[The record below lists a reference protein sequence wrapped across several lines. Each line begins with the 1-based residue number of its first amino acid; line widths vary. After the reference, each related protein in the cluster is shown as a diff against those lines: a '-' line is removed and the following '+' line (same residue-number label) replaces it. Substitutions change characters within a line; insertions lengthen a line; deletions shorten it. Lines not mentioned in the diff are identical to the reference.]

1 MQPKIFTTH
10 GVDTAGELQSIS
22 VAVVGEQIDVGQS
35 EARFVTGRA
44 GGPRDGVDPPTFA
57 PPELTTQGKHASA
70 FNSSR

>member
-10 GVDTAGELQSIS
+10 GVDMAGEFERS

-57 PPELTTQGKHASA
+57 QPELTTQGKNASA
-70 FNSSR
+70 FNLSR